1 MTCMYTISVG
11 NRHFVHRAGSELG
24 NNRLGLKSGVNK
36 QSKFPNDNQLYTE
49 NGQGVNFFS
58 GRDFF

>member
-1 MTCMYTISVG
+1 MYTISVG

-36 QSKFPNDNQLYTE
+36 QSKSPSDNQLYTE
-49 NGQGVNFFS
+49 NGQGVNFFQVEI
-58 GRDFF
+58 FFE